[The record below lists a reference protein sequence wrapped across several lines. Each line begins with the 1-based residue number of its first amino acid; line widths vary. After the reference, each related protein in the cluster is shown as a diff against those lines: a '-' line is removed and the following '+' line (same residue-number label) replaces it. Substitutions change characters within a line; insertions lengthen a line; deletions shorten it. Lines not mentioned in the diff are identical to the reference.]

1 MQEAMLM
8 NNIIMKKR
16 DAVSIEVSGL
26 FRKDMNF
33 LKTSFDFR
41 GGQKR

>member
-26 FRKDMNF
+26 LFICID
-33 LKTSFDFR
+33 
-41 GGQKR
+41 